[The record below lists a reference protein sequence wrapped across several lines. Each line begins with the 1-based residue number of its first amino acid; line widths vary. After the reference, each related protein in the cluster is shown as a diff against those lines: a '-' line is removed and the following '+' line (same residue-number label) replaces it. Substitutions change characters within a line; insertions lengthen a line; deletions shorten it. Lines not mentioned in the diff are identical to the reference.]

1 MTTMNQLKVNLHITE
16 RCNFRCR
23 YCFAHFENK
32 QDMGISDWKRVID
45 NLRQSGMVSQI
56 NFAGGEPVLHRDFA
70 EIVDYAYG
78 QGFDL
83 SVISNGSLLL
93 EGKNLPQDFFRKI
106 TTLGISV
113 DSIEPETLRAL
124 GCCDAHDNVLTQE
137 KLAHLLSA
145 AKTENPDLLIKLNT
159 VVTNL
164 NAGEKL
170 THLERELPIARWK
183 FLKMKRF
190 DDGQRTNKTLEID
203 EETFQNFL
211 RSNARVQ
218 GESIPESSLTRSY
231 IIIDNRGSLIDNAE
245 DNYKTVGSL
254 LREDFRTVFSCYAF
268 DEELYADRYEKA
280 G

>member
-137 KLAHLLSA
+137 KLKHLLSV

-159 VVTNL
+159 VVTKL
-164 NAGEKL
+164 NAGESL

-211 RSNARVQ
+211 RSNARMQ

-254 LREDFRTVFSCYAF
+254 LREDFRTVFSRYAF

>member
-1 MTTMNQLKVNLHITE
+1 MTTNQLKVNLHITE
-16 RCNFRCR
+16 KCNFKCR

-32 QDMGISDWKRVID
+32 NDMGISDWKRVID
-45 NLRQSGMVSQI
+45 NLKRSGMVTKI
-56 NFAGGEPVLHRDFA
+56 NFAGGEPVLHKDFA

-78 QGFDL
+78 QGFQL

-93 EGKNLPQDFFRKI
+93 DRKNLPQDFFRKI
-106 TTLGISV
+106 MTLGISV
-113 DSIEPETLRAL
+113 DSIVPETLQKL
-124 GCCDAHDNVLTQE
+124 GCCDAGDNVLTKE
-137 KLAHLLSA
+137 KLARLLSV
-145 AKTENPDLLIKLNT
+145 AKTENPDLIIKLNT

-190 DDGQRTNKTLEID
+190 DDGERTNKTLEID

-211 RSNARVQ
+211 RSNARMQ
-218 GESIPESSLTRSY
+218 GESVPESSLARSY

-245 DNYKTVGSL
+245 DHYKTVGSL
-254 LREDFRTVFSCYAF
+254 LREDFRTVFSRYAF
-268 DEELYADRYEKA
+268 DEELYASRYEQV

>member
-1 MTTMNQLKVNLHITE
+1 MTTNQLKVNLHITE
-16 RCNFRCR
+16 KCNFKCR

-32 QDMGISDWKRVID
+32 NDMGISDWKRVID
-45 NLRQSGMVSQI
+45 NLKRSGMVTKI
-56 NFAGGEPVLHRDFA
+56 NFAGGEPVLHKDFA

-124 GCCDAHDNVLTQE
+124 GCCDAHDNVLTHE
-137 KLAHLLSA
+137 KLTHLLSV

-159 VVTNL
+159 VVTKL

-183 FLKMKRF
+183 FLKMKLF

-203 EETFQNFL
+203 EETFRNFL
-211 RSNARVQ
+211 RSNARMQ

-245 DNYKTVGSL
+245 DNYKTLGSL
-254 LREDFRTVFSCYAF
+254 LREDFRTVFSRYAF